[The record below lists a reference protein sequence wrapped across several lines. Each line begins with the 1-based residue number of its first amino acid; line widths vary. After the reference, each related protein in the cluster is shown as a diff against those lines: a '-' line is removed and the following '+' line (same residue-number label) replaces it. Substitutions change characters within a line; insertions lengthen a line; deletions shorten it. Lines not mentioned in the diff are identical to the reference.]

1 MPRIDFWPT
10 SDQELLL
17 TAALAD
23 GASAIGAWDN
33 WQARVSIAAADHGS
47 RRLMPLVFFN
57 LSRLGFSGASV
68 APLKEIY
75 TRTRL
80 ANKLRF
86 MHLGRL
92 LDLFAGREIPTL
104 LLKGAALALQT
115 YRDPGLRPM
124 NDLDLAVPHRFSKQA
139 ISVLQEN
146 GWLSETLA
154 GSIRPAFCGSLQ
166 FRDAH
171 GLQFDLHF
179 SPFHD
184 YAPFFRKR
192 LAWESVE
199 PLWAA
204 ATSIS
209 VGECK
214 TLTLSA
220 TDQLLHTLDHG
231 AGAHRL
237 PPIRWVADATWLLRG
252 SEPIEWDRFTAQAG
266 ALNLS
271 WVASK
276 TLKYLRDRHGATVPS
291 SILKYLG
298 RNVSALEMLEY
309 SSRKNR
315 LPRWIALRKCWAYT
329 QGSIRIDQHRH
340 CCLGL

>member
-1 MPRIDFWPT
+1 M
-10 SDQELLL
+10 
-17 TAALAD
+17 
-23 GASAIGAWDN
+23 
-33 WQARVSIAAADHGS
+33 
-47 RRLMPLVFFN
+47 
-57 LSRLGFSGASV
+57 
-68 APLKEIY
+68 
-75 TRTRL
+75 
-80 ANKLRF
+80 LR
-86 MHLGRL
+86 
-92 LDLFAGREIPTL
+92 
-104 LLKGAALALQT
+104 
-115 YRDPGLRPM
+115 
-124 NDLDLAVPHRFSKQA
+124 
-139 ISVLQEN
+139 
-146 GWLSETLA
+146 WLSETLA
-154 GSIRPAFCGSLQ
+154 GSIRPAFCASLQ

-192 LAWESVE
+192 LAWESVQ

-204 ATSIS
+204 ATPIS

-231 AGAHRL
+231 AGAHHL

-271 WVASK
+271 WVAST

-291 SILKYLG
+291 SILKHLG

-315 LPRWIALRKCWAYT
+315 LPRWIALRKCWALYARQHPDRPT
-329 QGSIRIDQHRH
+329 PALLFGFVDFLKERWSAHNWPELVSIALKRFVFVSKMK
-340 CCLGL
+340 